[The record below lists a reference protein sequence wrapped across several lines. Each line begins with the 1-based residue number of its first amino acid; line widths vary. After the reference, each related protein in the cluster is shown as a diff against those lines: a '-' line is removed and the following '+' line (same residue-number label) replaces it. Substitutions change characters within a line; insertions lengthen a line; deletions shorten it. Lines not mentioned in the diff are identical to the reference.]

1 MLGERASC
9 HVSQEATGHREKGP
23 FPYIPPWLEML
34 LTLNFSF
41 LESPHLCQGVKFL
54 GGKMDTVI

>member
-1 MLGERASC
+1 MLGERASF

-23 FPYIPPWLEML
+23 FPYTPPWLEML

-41 LESPHLCQGVKFL
+41 LESPHLCQDV
-54 GGKMDTVI
+54 